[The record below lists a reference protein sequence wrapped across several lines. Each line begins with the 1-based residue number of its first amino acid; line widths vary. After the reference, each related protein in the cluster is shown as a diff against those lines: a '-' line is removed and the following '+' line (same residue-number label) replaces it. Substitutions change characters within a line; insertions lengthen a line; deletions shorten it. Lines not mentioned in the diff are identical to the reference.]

1 MVVGRG
7 FMHYTNELFNCRLAL
22 LSLLLMLNGCAAID
36 RQSMPYDAWRL
47 GFFAPDYMEVWIETA
62 EVVDVNDYVFRGA
75 GGGVASII
83 YPRPLAKT
91 IPDSFSGKPK
101 GWPENPGWGKGKYVR
116 NADLPKKIYVRW
128 QSMVEPQTYEAYIN
142 IPAST
147 RELMRKGEKIYC
159 APYGKWITDYR
170 KAIVIGLA
178 PGGIAKT
185 WVTGPCL
192 ESIEVSR
199 TQATV
204 DPRGPYEG
212 KSNGHYRPLT
222 DISKAYVE
230 KFGIPYESW

>member
-1 MVVGRG
+1 MNR
-7 FMHYTNELFNCRLAL
+7 FFRLHKQCLAL
-22 LSLLLMLNGCAAID
+22 LMALLLSSCNVLGK
-36 RQSMPYDAWRL
+36 QSMPYDAWRL

-62 EVVDVNDYVFRGA
+62 EVVDINEHVFRGA
-75 GGGVASII
+75 GGGIASII

-91 IPDSFSGKPK
+91 IPDSFNGKPK

-128 QSMVEPQTYEAYIN
+128 QSMVEPQTYEAYIE
-142 IPAST
+142 IPEST
-147 RELMRKGEKIYC
+147 REMMRNSVEVFC
-159 APYGKWITDYR
+159 RADGKVITDYR
-170 KAIVIGLA
+170 EAIVIGLA

-192 ESIEVSR
+192 KPIEVSR

>member
-1 MVVGRG
+1 M
-7 FMHYTNELFNCRLAL
+7 AL
-22 LSLLLMLNGCAAID
+22 LLSSCNVLGKESL
-36 RQSMPYDAWRL
+36 PYDAWRL
-47 GFFAPDYMEVWIETA
+47 GFFVPDYMEVWIETA
-62 EVVDVNDYVFRGA
+62 DVVDDNKYVFRRVGS
-75 GGGVASII
+75 GIASIR
-83 YPRPLAKT
+83 YPRPLAKKV
-91 IPDSFSGKPK
+91 PSDFSGEPK
-101 GWPENPGWGKGKYVR
+101 GWPENPGWGAGKYVR
-116 NADLPKKIYVRW
+116 TAGLPKIIYVRW
-128 QSMVEPQTYEAYIN
+128 QSMVEPQTYEAYIK

-147 RELMRKGEKIYC
+147 REIMRKGERIYC

>member
-1 MVVGRG
+1 
-7 FMHYTNELFNCRLAL
+7 MHSKWELFNCRSVL
-22 LSLLLMLNGCAAID
+22 LSLLLVLSGCGVLD
-36 RQSMPYDAWRL
+36 RQSMPYDEWRV

-62 EVVDVNDYVFRGA
+62 DVVDVNNLVFRRSGS
-75 GGGVASII
+75 GSVGLR
-83 YPRPLAKT
+83 YPRAFNNGVPQVFK
-91 IPDSFSGKPK
+91 GNPK
-101 GWPENPGWGKGKYVR
+101 GWPERPGWGAGKYV
-116 NADLPKKIYVRW
+116 AGAALPGLIYVRW
-128 QSMVEPQTYEAYIN
+128 QSMVEPQTYEAYIK

-147 RELMRKGEKIYC
+147 REIMRKGEKIYC